1 MLGCAIEVVLP
12 IPMVQAHFDPDVV
25 YPMTDVRLYPYKG
38 EGGYITC
45 NGSFSERQGFCFT

>member
-25 YPMTDVRLYPYKG
+25 HPMTDVRLYPYKG
-38 EGGYITC
+38 EGVYYMQRIV
-45 NGSFSERQGFCFT
+45 F